1 MVKAV
6 NAAVLLALRCA
17 RVSRSNGFSRLIV
30 EQFRFFRYGAN
41 FDRVAES
48 KTNGTI
54 GCEMAVVF
62 VKMRRIAPIA
72 LTSRVDSAKDE
83 S

>member
-1 MVKAV
+1 M
-6 NAAVLLALRCA
+6 LALRCA

-41 FDRVAES
+41 FDRVARKS

-54 GCEMAVVF
+54 GCEMAVSF
-62 VKMRRIAPIA
+62 C
-72 LTSRVDSAKDE
+72 KDE
-83 S
+83 TDCAHCFNITGRFSKR